1 MKKKSENILS
11 QCNVRAET
19 EITFANKVH
28 FMNVIYLV
36 GMQCNPIF
44 ELQAHYCSEQRF
56 RWDILGSCRQRRLQC
71 QSKIR
76 LFIEIK
82 SNMNIISKFQL
93 VVYFQCCVLIK
104 VKVKVFI
111 LDIFDQLV
119 RFCYKTIKPLALM
132 ATEPNPID
140 SEPIRAR
147 GKIVKYIHLYKLF

>member
-1 MKKKSENILS
+1 
-11 QCNVRAET
+11 
-19 EITFANKVH
+19 
-28 FMNVIYLV
+28 
-36 GMQCNPIF
+36 
-44 ELQAHYCSEQRF
+44 
-56 RWDILGSCRQRRLQC
+56 
-71 QSKIR
+71 
-76 LFIEIK
+76 
-82 SNMNIISKFQL
+82 MNIISKFQL

-147 GKIVKYIHLYKLF
+147 GKIVKLLTFINCFEIYPFEGKSIFKYVGKVTSFNPVLKPPPWINFGQTVVFCRLLFL